1 MDYGKI
7 ISTGWGQAW
16 KHKTLWIFGFLIAG
30 GGGSNVSNLSNK
42 FDRFGLA
49 ESDLFRVREFI
60 VEHLYIIL
68 LLAAL
73 ALLAFV
79 IWIILRTI
87 SVGGLVEA
95 ARQMKQGEQYRFGK
109 SFGVGVR
116 YFWRLLGIAFL
127 TFVVVFAF
135 IVFVAIIGVVAFTIN
150 VALGVLSL
158 LILLP
163 LFIVGMFVA
172 VITSSLAE
180 RHIVI
185 ENRPVF
191 DSIGDSFN
199 LWKSHLGP
207 SVVYT
212 LIYVGIGIAVGLST
226 LVILLFAVIPFVAVG
241 FVNWLMAIV
250 IGIPIVLLIL
260 LIVEGFSGSAMHLM
274 TTEFYFQL
282 VEVDQPPMMATAI
295 PGEGYTPP
303 PPPPPP
309 PPPVV

>member
-7 ISTGWGQAW
+7 VSTGWSQAW

-30 GGGSNVSNLSNK
+30 GGGTNISNFSNK

-49 ESDLFRVREFI
+49 ESDLFRFREFI
-60 VEHLYIIL
+60 VDHMYLIL

-73 ALLAFV
+73 ALLAFI
-79 IWIILRTI
+79 IWIVLRTI

-95 ARQMKQGEQYRFGK
+95 ARQMKHGEEYRFGK
-109 SFGVGVR
+109 SFGVGVH
-116 YFWRLLGIAFL
+116 YFWRLLGIGFL
-127 TFVVVFAF
+127 TFVVIFAF
-135 IVFVAIIGVVAFTIN
+135 IVLIAIIAVVAFTIH

-158 LILLP
+158 VVLLP
-163 LFIVGMFVA
+163 LFLVGMFIA
-172 VITSSLAE
+172 VITASLAE
-180 RHIVI
+180 RQIVI

-207 SVVYT
+207 SVVFT
-212 LIYVGIGIAVGLST
+212 LIYIGIGIAVGLGT
-226 LVILLFAVIPFVAVG
+226 LVILLFTVIPFVAVG
-241 FVNWLMAIV
+241 FVNWLVAIL
-250 IGIPIVLLIL
+250 IGIPMVLLIL

-282 VEVDQPPMMATAI
+282 VEADQPPMMATANA
-295 PGEGYTPP
+295 GGSYTPP

-309 PPPVV
+309 PVV